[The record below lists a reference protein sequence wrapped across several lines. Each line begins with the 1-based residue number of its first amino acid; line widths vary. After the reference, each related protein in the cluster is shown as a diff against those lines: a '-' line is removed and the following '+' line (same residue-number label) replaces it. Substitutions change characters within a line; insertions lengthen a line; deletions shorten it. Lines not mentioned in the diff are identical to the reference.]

1 MNKLIILSIM
11 GLFGLFSF
19 KSNSQITEIKPPV
32 ESIYDI
38 QITGLEGDSLD
49 LSLFKG
55 KKLLIVNVAS
65 KCGFTPQYKDLQA
78 LHELYGEKLTI
89 IGVPCN
95 QFLGQEPGGADE
107 IATFCERNYGV
118 TFQITE
124 KVDVKGKKQHPLY
137 SWLTD
142 KSKNGSKDSSVKW
155 NFQKYLI
162 SENGELEG
170 VFGSKVNPMSEEI
183 QAYLK

>member
-1 MNKLIILSIM
+1 MNKLIIFSLM
-11 GLFGLFSF
+11 GLFSIF
-19 KSNSQITEIKPPV
+19 KSNSQVTELKSPV
-32 ESIYDI
+32 TSIYDI
-38 QITGLEGDSLD
+38 QINALEGESLD
-49 LSLFKG
+49 LSAFKG

-65 KCGFTPQYKDLQA
+65 KCGFTPQYKDLQD
-78 LHELYGEKLTI
+78 LHELYGENVAI

-95 QFLGQEPGGADE
+95 QFLGQEPGGAEE

-124 KVDVKGKKQHPLY
+124 KVDVKGKQQHPLY

-142 KSKNGSKDSSVKW
+142 KSKNGSQDSSVKW
-155 NFQKYLI
+155 NFQKYVI

-170 VFGSKVNPMSEEI
+170 VFGSKVNPMSDEI
-183 QAYLK
+183 QAFFK

>member
-11 GLFGLFSF
+11 GLFGIF
-19 KSNSQITEIKPPV
+19 KSNSQVTEIKPPV
-32 ESIYDI
+32 TSIYDI
-38 QITGLEGDSLD
+38 QINTLEGDSLD
-49 LSLFKG
+49 LSSFKG

-78 LHELYGEKLTI
+78 LHELYGEKLVI

-95 QFLGQEPGGADE
+95 QFLGQEPGGSDE
-107 IATFCERNYGV
+107 IAAFCERNYGV
-118 TFQITE
+118 SFLITE

-137 SWLTD
+137 TWLTD
-142 KSKNGSKDSSVKW
+142 KTKNGSENSNVKW
-155 NFQKYLI
+155 NFQKYVI

-170 VFGSKVNPMSEEI
+170 IFGSKVNPMSDEI
-183 QAYLK
+183 QAFFK

>member
-1 MNKLIILSIM
+1 MNKFIILSIM
-11 GLFGLFSF
+11 GLFSLLSF
-19 KSNSQITEIKPPV
+19 KSNSQIAEVKPPATP
-32 ESIYDI
+32 IYDI
-38 QITGLEGDSLD
+38 EINALEGDSLD
-49 LSLFKG
+49 LSAFKG
-55 KKLLIVNVAS
+55 KKILIVNVAS
-65 KCGFTPQYKDLQA
+65 KCGYTPQYKDLQA
-78 LHELYGEKLTI
+78 LHEKYGDKLVI

-124 KVDVKGKKQHPLY
+124 KVNVKGSNQHPLY

-142 KSKNGSKDSSVKW
+142 KTKNGSQDSKVKW
-155 NFQKYLI
+155 NFQKYII
-162 SENGELEG
+162 SEKGELEA

-183 QAYLK
+183 QAFFK

>member
-1 MNKLIILSIM
+1 MNKYILFGAM

-19 KSNSQITEIKPPV
+19 GSKSNIVEATTPV

-38 QITGLEGDSLD
+38 HINTLEGDSLD
-49 LSLFKG
+49 LGQFAG
-55 KKLLIVNVAS
+55 KKILIVNVAS
-65 KCGFTPQYKDLQA
+65 KCGFTPQYKDLQE
-78 LHELYGEKLTI
+78 LNELYGDKLVI

-95 QFLGQEPGGADE
+95 QFMNQEPGDASE

-124 KVDVKGKKQHPLY
+124 KVDVKGKDQHPLY
-137 SWLTD
+137 SWLTE
-142 KSKNGSKDSSVKW
+142 KAKNGSEDSDVKW

-162 SENGELEG
+162 SEKGELLG
-170 VFGSKVNPMSEEI
+170 VFGSKVNPLSDDI
-183 QAYLK
+183 VNLVK